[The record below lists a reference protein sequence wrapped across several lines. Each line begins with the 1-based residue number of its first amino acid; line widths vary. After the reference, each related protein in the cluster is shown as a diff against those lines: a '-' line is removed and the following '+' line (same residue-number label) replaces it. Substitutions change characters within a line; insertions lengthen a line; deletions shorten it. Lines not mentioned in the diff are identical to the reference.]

1 MKTKHASWMLFFA
14 LLFSVMVCAQD
25 KTGVPLT
32 VTVSVKAGHGNDV
45 PAISQENLKLY
56 ENRKLVEIT
65 NLVPLQGE
73 QAAVQVYFLID
84 ESFDRNVG
92 AALGD
97 LPQFIYSLPGN
108 MSVAVGYLSHGH
120 AQMVQEPTLDH
131 LQAAKSVRPP
141 RGGSTGASPFAAV
154 TELIRGWPDSTTR
167 REIFLIS
174 AGLDPTQYGSSN
186 YAQEAAIDAAQRA
199 AVPVSVI
206 TLGIGWAATWL
217 QELAKRSGGE
227 AYPGNTVGPI
237 NFVPAFQAFA
247 ARLSHQ
253 YRLTFMVQPQSKAGF
268 QSIKLETSTANAKV
282 MVADRIYVPVVK

>member
-1 MKTKHASWMLFFA
+1 MKIERAWWMLLLT
-14 LLFSVMVCAQD
+14 LLFSVMISAQD

-45 PAISQENLKLY
+45 PAISPEDLKLY
-56 ENRKLVEIT
+56 ENRKLIEIT

-97 LPQFIYSLPGN
+97 LPQFIYSLPPN
-108 MSVAVGYLSHGH
+108 ISVAVGYISHGH

-131 LQAAKSVRPP
+131 LQAAKSVRAP

-154 TELIRGWPDSTTR
+154 TELIRTWQDSTTR

-174 AGLDPTQYGSSN
+174 AGQDPTQYGSSN
-186 YAQEAAIDAAQRA
+186 YAQEEAIDAAQRA
-199 AVPVSVI
+199 AVPVNVI
-206 TLGIGWAATWL
+206 TLGIGWNATWL

-227 AYPGNTVGPI
+227 AYSGNFVGPI
-237 NFVPAFQAFA
+237 NFAPAFQAFA
-247 ARLSHQ
+247 ARLAHQ
-253 YRLTFMVQPQSKAGF
+253 YRLTFMVQSQSKGGF
-268 QSIKLETSTANAKV
+268 QSIKLETSTKNAKLL
-282 MVADRIYVPVVK
+282 VADRVYVPAVK